1 MVNDDWKI
9 VFYITENGRNPVR
22 EFLDSLDTKTNSR
35 FIWSIRELCRRN
47 VQAREPLVRH
57 IEGKLWE
64 LRQESKSNI
73 YRIMYIFFTGRK
85 IILLHGFQK
94 KSPKTP
100 RREIDIASSRLKD
113 FTNRQGG
120 EHGKIGFN

>member
-1 MVNDDWKI
+1 MRIVDGDWGI
-9 VFYITENGRNPVR
+9 VFYTTENSRNPVQ

-47 VQAREPLVRH
+47 VQAREPLVKH

-64 LRQESKSNI
+64 LRQESTGNI

-94 KSPKTP
+94 KSQQTP
-100 RREIDIASSRLKD
+100 RREIEIASSRLKD
-113 FTNRQGG
+113 FIERQGG
-120 EHGKIGFN
+120 EHGKT